1 MSHEHVPT
9 GSQTVGPFFSIGLS
23 ALCRG
28 KIECDHGAGDGVT
41 IRGSVLDGDGQPVPD
56 AVLEI
61 WQASDAAQ
69 NKIGNEVR
77 AQHAG
82 NIPLGF
88 GRVATNEKGEFK
100 FTTRKPRARRDA
112 DGTVHAPHLVIVVL
126 MRGLL
131 RQLVTRIYFPGEAA
145 NANDAVLKI
154 VPADR
159 RGTLLASRTPGHE
172 DELEWDIRLQGE
184 RETVFFET

>member
-1 MSHEHVPT
+1 MSHVHVPT

-23 ALCRG
+23 ALGRE
-28 KIECDHGAGDGVT
+28 KIECDQVAGDGVT
-41 IRGSVLDGDGQPVPD
+41 IRGRVLDGDGQPVPD

-69 NKIGNEVR
+69 NKSANEAR
-77 AQHAG
+77 ALHSG

-88 GRVATNEKGEFK
+88 GRVATNEKGEFQ
-100 FTTRKPRARRDA
+100 FTTRKPLARRDA
-112 DGTVHAPHLVIVVL
+112 DGTMHAPHLVIVVL
-126 MRGLL
+126 MRGLM
-131 RQLVTRIYFPGEAA
+131 RQLVARIYFPGEAA

-154 VPADR
+154 VPAER
-159 RGTLLASRTPGHE
+159 RGTLLATRTPGHE
-172 DELEWDIRLQGE
+172 DELQWDIHLQGE